1 MNKLHINYLKTVYKS
16 KFKFDEQVYVLER
29 SLFTNY
35 IYFNDYLNRSNLSTP
50 EKYIQRKAFN
60 KDLHFYIKLLKK
72 CKKKFNKIIYVS
84 LGLNEKDISQRVEKA
99 LEEKH
104 DFVKY
109 STEEVLN
116 QSYKFKLLEDYI
128 EYMLGDS
135 VEVLKIK
142 SDEYD
147 KIFETK

>member
-16 KFKFDEQVYVLER
+16 KFKFDEQIYVLER

-60 KDLHFYIKLLKK
+60 KDLHRYIKLLKK

-84 LGLNEKDISQRVEKA
+84 LELDEKDISQRVEEA